1 MAIPMYKTMMGWAEY
16 KSGDERHS
24 PSHKLLTNKEYSD
37 LCQEVQDLR
46 SLVRQ
51 REREK
56 EDAVKK
62 IQDEAVRY
70 KRQADNDAQAVK
82 DQADRRVIEAEAE
95 RDRQRNLNSNL
106 IRITRERANARRGL
120 QPKKEHHGYRF
131 SGKIMQTK
139 TISGHDKKEGAIYT
153 DVWTATLETPYDGTI
168 PINQIRDRIFD
179 DLMGGDGILEK
190 LYVKYWKFEGTSIPW
205 KGTYADAIKDS
216 NDQNYLFDYKFM
228 VNPKSGLWEV
238 QITTTKSIRA
248 LSEMMNPPKDK
259 KKNGGNSGQ
268 KRFLLERP

>member
-1 MAIPMYKTMMGWAEY
+1 MAIPMYKAIMGWAEY
-16 KSGDERHS
+16 KSGDEKHS
-24 PSHKLLTNKEYSD
+24 PSHELLTNKEYSD

-95 RDRQRNLNSNL
+95 RDRQTNLNKNL
-106 IRITRERANARRGL
+106 LRITRERANARRGL

-139 TISGHDKKEGAIYT
+139 TISGHDKKTGAIYA

-168 PINQIRDRIFD
+168 PINQIRDLIFD
-179 DLMGGDGILEK
+179 DLMGGDGILDK
-190 LYVKYWKFEGTSIPW
+190 LYVKYWRIKGTSTLW

-216 NDQNYLFDYKFM
+216 EDQNYLFDYKFM

-259 KKNGGNSGQ
+259 KKNGGNSG
-268 KRFLLERP
+268 KKKVSYADD